1 MRQGSQT
8 RRTCRLNFSSVSLVA
23 QRTFI
28 LGTHDPKRTLIVN
41 LLRVALVAA
50 LVGAGW
56 TIYRRLPQGDDSADG
71 GARSTRQTLLRIVLR
86 RDALGGGGDDAV
98 ANVPVELYSVD
109 VAAARREFEDE
120 RRFGQR
126 FEDFVT
132 RRMGARQPVSARLDR
147 EGQAFVAVAPGRWW
161 VHATLAGADELS
173 WRLPVNV
180 AGREQTIELTPENA
194 YTKTKSF

>member
-1 MRQGSQT
+1 M
-8 RRTCRLNFSSVSLVA
+8 
-23 QRTFI
+23 
-28 LGTHDPKRTLIVN
+28 GTHDPKRTLIVN
-41 LLRVALVAA
+41 ALRVALVAA

-56 TIYRRLPQGDDSADG
+56 TIYRRLPQGDDSAG
-71 GARSTRQTLLRIVLR
+71 FGTRSARQTLLRIVLR
-86 RDALGGGGDDAV
+86 RDALGDGDAV
-98 ANVPVELYSVD
+98 ADVPVELYSVD

-132 RRMGARQPVSARLDR
+132 RRMGARQPVAARLDR

-161 VHATLAGADELS
+161 VHVTLAGADELS
-173 WRLPVNV
+173 WRLPINV